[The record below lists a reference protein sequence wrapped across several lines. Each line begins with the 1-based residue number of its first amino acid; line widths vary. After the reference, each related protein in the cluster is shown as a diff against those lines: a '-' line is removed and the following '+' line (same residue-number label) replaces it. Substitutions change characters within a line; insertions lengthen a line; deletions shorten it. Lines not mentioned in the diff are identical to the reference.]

1 MDKRTTKILLIVSSV
16 LALGG
21 IAYYIYSKQQ
31 QKKMAEIY
39 RKSVEE
45 MANKY
50 QIFNNP
56 INK

>member
-1 MDKRTTKILLIVSSV
+1 MEKKTTKIILIVSSV

-45 MANKY
+45 MATKY

-56 INK
+56 SNK

>member
-1 MDKRTTKILLIVSSV
+1 MDKKTTKIILIVSSV

-39 RKSVEE
+39 KKSVME
-45 MANKY
+45 MANQY
-50 QIFNNP
+50 QIFNN
-56 INK
+56 K

>member
-1 MDKRTTKILLIVSSV
+1 MEKKTTRILLIVSSV

-31 QKKMAEIY
+31 EKKMAEIY

-45 MANKY
+45 MATKY
-50 QIFNNP
+50 QIFNN
-56 INK
+56 K

>member
-1 MDKRTTKILLIVSSV
+1 MDKKTTKIILIVSSV

-39 RKSVEE
+39 KKSVEE
-45 MANKY
+45 MASQY
-50 QIFNNP
+50 EIF
-56 INK
+56 K

>member
-1 MDKRTTKILLIVSSV
+1 MDKKTTKIILIVSSV

-39 RKSVEE
+39 KKSVEE
-45 MANKY
+45 MASKY
-50 QIFNNP
+50 EIF
-56 INK
+56 K